1 MELQPLTSSVR
12 KSENTSGK
20 SILRRMPR
28 VWSDDIASGTDH
40 SDEDP
45 RPLSP
50 GIPILNKA
58 KSDKEPRFNESKK
71 CLLSPPPATFEVT
84 RKESVNQEVIGA
96 GLPLLQRLLI
106 LKQKNDQETMAQSK
120 PKKAE
125 LQEAPENIPRV
136 KSHVKLKTPKKEN
149 AKTISLKQRRSEVHA
164 RPRKPTANTKF
175 WTLLKKATVLSP
187 KAKLQDFKVDSKF
200 VRDLPPATLQP
211 NFKPAVEIPN
221 SNVSGYEHRFVI
233 MCQKL
238 EDQYKQGS
246 LIAQNIS
253 AHRSLTKKC
262 TENKIINKEQCD
274 IRIVNR
280 PKMLHLDSTKIRY
293 DSINDLSPEYAGLS
307 FVKKL
312 KILNER
318 QKLAELEEKAFLRS
332 ASLDSDGSKALQ
344 DCGGGVP
351 LTRSHSEAVTLE
363 LVMRNQKSRKPGRS
377 SSSATP
383 TDECNETAERMRL
396 KDILKKLSSNHFG
409 GDRVDQ
415 LMSSQTVEGY
425 AARHS
430 KLTRNVTFNQR
441 RTIVESS
448 PDSCGSMFAFP
459 GGATSQCNTPD
470 FIPPDAMSGDKT
482 DLLESSQ
489 TPTTPNAKRL
499 SKRMSTDTVQYVSDR
514 TDVRRNCYDEI
525 LNGVKTIVEKCLV
538 SSMTIINIH
547 WSLVENDMSP
557 TSFIRCSKASIVE
570 KKCREN
576 TANNIHTQCEIELA
590 TLSITVLVRNH

>member
-12 KSENTSGK
+12 KSENTSSK

-28 VWSDDIASGTDH
+28 VWSDDLASGTDH

-58 KSDKEPRFNESKK
+58 KSDKEPRYNESKK
-71 CLLSPPPATFEVT
+71 CLLSPPPATCEMT
-84 RKESVNQEVIGA
+84 RKESINQEVIGA

-106 LKQKNDQETMAQSK
+106 LKQKNDQEIMAQCK
-120 PKKAE
+120 PKKFE
-125 LQEAPENIPRV
+125 LQEAPENIPKV

-149 AKTISLKQRRSEVHA
+149 TKMISLKQRRSEIHA
-164 RPRKPTANTKF
+164 RSRKPTANTKF

-187 KAKLQDFKVDSKF
+187 KAKLQDLKVNNE
-200 VRDLPPATLQP
+200 VTCDLPPLSLQP
-211 NFKPAVEIPN
+211 NFKPAVEVPN
-221 SNVSGYEHRFVI
+221 MNVSGYENRFVI

-238 EDQYKQGS
+238 DDQYKQGS

-262 TENKIINKEQCD
+262 TENNIINKEQCD
-274 IRIVNR
+274 IRIVHR
-280 PKMLHLDSTKIRY
+280 PKVLHLDGTKTQY

-318 QKLAELEEKAFLRS
+318 QKLAELEEKAFFRS
-332 ASLDSDGSKALQ
+332 ASLDSDGSKTLQ
-344 DCGGGVP
+344 DVTYCGSVGGTATIRGRQYGGSGLP
-351 LTRSHSEAVTLE
+351 FTRSHSEAVALE
-363 LVMRNQKSRKPGRS
+363 LVLRNQKSQKPKQS
-377 SSSATP
+377 SSSVTP
-383 TDECNETAERMRL
+383 ADECNETAERMRL
-396 KDILKKLSSNHFG
+396 KNVLKKLSSNHFSS
-409 GDRVDQ
+409 DQVDQ
-415 LMSSQTVEGY
+415 LMSSQTIEGY

-448 PDSCGSMFAFP
+448 PESCGSLFAFP
-459 GGATSQCNTPD
+459 DGAASFQCNTPD
-470 FIPPDAMSGDKT
+470 FMPPDMTMPGDKT
-482 DLLESSQ
+482 DLLLESSQ
-489 TPTTPNAKRL
+489 TPIATNAKQL
-499 SKRMSTDTVQYVSDR
+499 SKRMSTNTIQYVSDR
-514 TDVRRNCYDEI
+514 TDDIRRNCYDEI

-538 SSMTIINIH
+538 SSIIIINTIYNNPLVIH
-547 WSLVENDMSP
+547 L
-557 TSFIRCSKASIVE
+557 TSVYG
-570 KKCREN
+570 N
-576 TANNIHTQCEIELA
+576 
-590 TLSITVLVRNH
+590 VLRKYD